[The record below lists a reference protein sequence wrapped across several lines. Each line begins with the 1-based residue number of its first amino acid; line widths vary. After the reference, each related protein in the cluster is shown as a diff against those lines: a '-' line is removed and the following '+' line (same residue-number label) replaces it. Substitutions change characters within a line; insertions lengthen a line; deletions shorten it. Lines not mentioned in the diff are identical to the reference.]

1 MKDIDILNLA
11 VNIRRRLTT
20 ATGAFAESNVDV
32 VDNMIMQEIKKIHS
46 VINPTFEYD
55 GIVELCQKDTDEYGI
70 ERD

>member
-1 MKDIDILNLA
+1 MKGQEWQWF
-11 VNIRRRLTT
+11 VMGFMYR
-20 ATGAFAESNVDV
+20 GESDHTPSSIEARKRFDELYDKFVD
-32 VDNMIMQEIKKIHS
+32 S